1 MKKTLLNKIFTVKK
15 PRFYLG
21 SIVLLCISGFSFAKS
36 SNGVLNK
43 GIYVAVR
50 DAKKNA
56 ATVKGKVTDSST
68 GEALPGVSVKVK
80 GSTIGTVTDLN
91 GNFTIQAPDNATLI
105 FSYIGYNPIEVAV
118 GEEQV

>member
-15 PRFYLG
+15 PRFYLS
-21 SIVLLCISGFSFAKS
+21 SIVLLCISGFSFTKS
-36 SNGVLNK
+36 PEGVLIK
-43 GIYVAVR
+43 SVYVTVR
-50 DAKKNA
+50 DVTKNA